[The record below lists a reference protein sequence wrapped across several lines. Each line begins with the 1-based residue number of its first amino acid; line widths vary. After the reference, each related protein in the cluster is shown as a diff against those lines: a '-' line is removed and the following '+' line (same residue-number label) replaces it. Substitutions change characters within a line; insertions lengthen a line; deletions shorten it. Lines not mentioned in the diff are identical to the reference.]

1 MELNVSEEIF
11 LQTTKITAS
20 CQINVFQALYQTLNA
35 TKMNFENCLAKKF
48 SAGQWLGHF
57 KALRIRLVEG
67 GIQTR
72 LHFYKMRLLASG

>member
-1 MELNVSEEIF
+1 
-11 LQTTKITAS
+11 
-20 CQINVFQALYQTLNA
+20 
-35 TKMNFENCLAKKF
+35 MNFENCLANKF

-72 LHFYKMRLLASG
+72 LHFFKIWLLSSGKLNWFPYAYPLDRSFIL

>member
-1 MELNVSEEIF
+1 
-11 LQTTKITAS
+11 
-20 CQINVFQALYQTLNA
+20 
-35 TKMNFENCLAKKF
+35 MNFENCLANKF

-72 LHFYKMRLLASG
+72 LHCFKMWLLSSG